1 MSERS
6 KTAELSK
13 KAMTDMLQKL
23 QDKDADIQV
32 QIIPMYIEYVNVPAG
47 VICCSCSLRLL

>member
-32 QIIPMYIEYVNVPAG
+32 QIISMYIVH
-47 VICCSCSLRLL
+47 CT